1 MTGLQK
7 ILKRHGKMKVGDVL
21 WQWDYATD
29 QPRIA
34 SEMTPAEKRASTQ
47 AERNQ
52 LLTPAVSTGA

>member
-29 QPRIA
+29 QPRRA
-34 SEMTPAEKRASTQ
+34 SEMTLAEKVASTQ
-47 AERNQ
+47 AQITQILR
-52 LLTPAVSTGA
+52 PVSTGA